1 MSKLTSFLVKMK
13 PTFYSIRHS
22 ETFQVAKSLII
33 PQPTTL
39 IGALAYTYAITNNVG
54 RLEALNTITAN
65 TVIARAKLLSPAVVE
80 SVILR
85 RLRIL
90 DKGMERKGKKG
101 RAEAGYSKLLRLLS
115 RSAFPEFIKTLTTL
129 TDAMY
134 REYIHSHEV
143 LALYIL
149 KSHINVKPELIT
161 RIGDTESLC
170 TIIDVQKV
178 NVRKLEVRKVT
189 TSYPFP
195 LTDDVKD
202 IYGSYIIVK
211 MCSERDIDWSTGLC
225 RPCYF
230 VIPAHLEFKRAR
242 KGYRIPIYRS
252 SHVTVEFSK
261 DKVVFE
267 VNKEYVIP

>member
-22 ETFQVAKSLII
+22 ESFQVAKSLII

-90 DKGMERKGKKG
+90 DKGMEREKKG
-101 RAEAGYSKLLRLLS
+101 GAETGYSKLLRLLGK
-115 RSAFPEFIKTLTTL
+115 SAFPEFIKTLTTL

-134 REYIHSHEV
+134 REYIHAHEV

-170 TIIDVQKV
+170 TIIDVQEV
-178 NVRKLEVRKVT
+178 NVRTLKVREVT

-195 LTDDVKD
+195 LTDDIKD
-202 IYGSYIIVK
+202 IKGSYIIVK
-211 MCSERDIDWSTGLC
+211 MCSERGIDWNTGLC
-225 RPCYF
+225 RLCYF
-230 VIPAHLEFKRAR
+230 VIPAHLEFKKVR
-242 KGYRIPIYRS
+242 KGYRISVYRPS
-252 SHVTVEFSK
+252 YVTVKFSEDK
-261 DKVVFE
+261 DVFE